1 MTSSKEDR
9 ILKLITKYLSKQAKR
24 LKCGHKKGDP
34 NHLEAA

>member
-1 MTSSKEDR
+1 MDNNTVV
-9 ILKLITKYLSKQAKR
+9 KLITKYLAKQTKR